1 MARQKSVMVRVTE
14 ATKNEWENHVDDP
27 ETRWDDLSDLVRG
40 SVSYELNG
48 THVKQEVQDA
58 LDEHGGEIDQDEL
71 VDAVDTALNNTEQ
84 NLNRVEDNLADL
96 NEQLRTSE
104 AITDLAQDLKSNWLL
119 SLPANMASVDV
130 GSNPDVQ
137 DMLSDEANARRA
149 GSAPAYADVT
159 GHSEQMIRRALRR
172 AEKLYPSVKSVID
185 PSTAQKRYY
194 IEDPDMDVQT
204 MDGKMEIAESIID
217 DGGYQTGLR
226 TEEQRGAK

>member
-1 MARQKSVMVRVTE
+1 MGRPQRPRKKGR
-14 ATKNEWENHVDDP
+14 
-27 ETRWDDLSDLVRG
+27 
-40 SVSYELNG
+40 SYELNG

-149 GSAPAYADVT
+149 GSAPLT
-159 GHSEQMIRRALRR
+159 
-172 AEKLYPSVKSVID
+172 P
-185 PSTAQKRYY
+185 T
-194 IEDPDMDVQT
+194 
-204 MDGKMEIAESIID
+204 
-217 DGGYQTGLR
+217 
-226 TEEQRGAK
+226 